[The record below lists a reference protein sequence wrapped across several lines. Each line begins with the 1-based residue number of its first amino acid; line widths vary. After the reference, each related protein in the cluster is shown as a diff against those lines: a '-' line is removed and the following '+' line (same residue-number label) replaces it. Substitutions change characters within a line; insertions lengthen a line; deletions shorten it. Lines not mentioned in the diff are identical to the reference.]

1 MGDPVK
7 RFLAGV
13 YKLNIS
19 FQVVAGIG
27 LIFMMVVTLVDIIM
41 RALGRPI
48 IGAVE
53 LISFSGA
60 VIIGFAIP
68 YSSWMRAHIVVDFLV
83 ERLSP
88 AGKRIMEFATK
99 LTGLV
104 LFLFMGINFILY
116 GLTLMK
122 TGELSA
128 GFRIPYYPIT
138 FGLALSCFLES
149 LTLFADLLKLGGQHE

>member
-27 LIFMMVVTLVDIIM
+27 LIFMMAVTLVDITM
-41 RALGRPI
+41 RILGRPI

-53 LISFSGA
+53 LISLSGA

-68 YSSWMRAHIVVDFLV
+68 YSSWMRAHVVVDFLV
-83 ERLSP
+83 EKFSP
-88 AGKRIMEFATK
+88 AGKRTMEFATK
-99 LTGLV
+99 LTGLI

-116 GLTLMK
+116 GITLMK

>member
-1 MGDPVK
+1 MK

-19 FQVVAGIG
+19 FQVIAGIG
-27 LIFMMVVTLVDIIM
+27 LIFMMAVTIVDIVM
-41 RALGRPI
+41 RALGSPI

-68 YSSWMRAHIVVDFLV
+68 YSSWMRVHVVVDFLV

-88 AGKRIMEFATK
+88 AAKRIMEFATK
-99 LTGLV
+99 LTGLM
-104 LFLFMGINFILY
+104 LFLFMGINFIFY

-122 TGELSA
+122 TGEISA

-149 LTLFADLLKLGGQHE
+149 LTLFADLFKLRGQHE